1 MKETVE
7 IKLFQD
13 YPDVLTVKDL
23 CRALHIGRVGAYKL
37 LSTGAIHSFK
47 IGKDYKIPKSS
58 LIAYMN
64 QACGM
69 EQGKEE
75 HK

>member
-1 MKETVE
+1 MKETIE
-7 IKLFQD
+7 MGLFQD

-37 LSTGAIHSFK
+37 LSDGAIHSFK
-47 IGKDYKIPKSS
+47 IGKAYRIPKDS

-64 QACGM
+64 RTYNVGQEG
-69 EQGKEE
+69 
-75 HK
+75 